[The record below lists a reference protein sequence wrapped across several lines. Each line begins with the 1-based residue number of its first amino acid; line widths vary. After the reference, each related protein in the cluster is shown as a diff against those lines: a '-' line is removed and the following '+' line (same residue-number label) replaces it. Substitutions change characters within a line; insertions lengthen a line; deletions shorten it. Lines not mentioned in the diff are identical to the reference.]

1 MLATRLDLNLLNY
14 NHHPNSQP
22 FSYFQVTYVT
32 GYHAPELPPAV
43 NQLVVDNFLFRN
55 FQDTFVMSVMK
66 EEATLWSL
74 LAGIG
79 EGWQAILHTHRS
91 LVFG

>member
-1 MLATRLDLNLLNY
+1 M
-14 NHHPNSQP
+14 
-22 FSYFQVTYVT
+22 T
-32 GYHAPELPPAV
+32 GYHDSQLPPAV
-43 NQLVVDNFLFRN
+43 NQLVVDNYLFRT

-79 EGWQAILHTHRS
+79 EGWRAILQTHRCFHFVS
-91 LVFG
+91 NHFLLETSSPALFSGAP